1 MYFPYLPKTNR
12 SAHNSEP
19 MAHLKEL
26 ITTLECVI
34 ALIIVFVVILVFAV
48 LVILV
53 VLVENSL
60 EFNVKSIIC
69 EKKRTAHDAGNLVP
83 ATSLIV
89 AALTHVNL
97 SS

>member
-1 MYFPYLPKTNR
+1 
-12 SAHNSEP
+12 

-34 ALIIVFVVILVFAV
+34 VFVLVFMLDTVIEIV
-48 LVILV
+48 LEYTLD
-53 VLVENSL
+53 
-60 EFNVKSIIC
+60 FNVKSIIC